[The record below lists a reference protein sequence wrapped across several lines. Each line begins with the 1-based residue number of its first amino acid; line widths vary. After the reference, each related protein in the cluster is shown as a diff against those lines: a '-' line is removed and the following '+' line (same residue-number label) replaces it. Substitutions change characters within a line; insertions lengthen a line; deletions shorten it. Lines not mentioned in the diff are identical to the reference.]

1 MCARINL
8 RFVENWYNLLND
20 VEAGFLKMKEY
31 IEQALLDAETANQ
44 KVKKLKQKALFN
56 CDNYNIL
63 YSIIYY
69 IIFRGFYNQWAD
81 LSSFGSEQEETIRTA
96 GYYAIDAFNRTD
108 LKIVSINGNYG
119 YNSLNKILKLVKFF
133 S

>member
-56 CDNYNIL
+56 CDNYN
-63 YSIIYY
+63 YRFKSNQSIKMCSV
-69 IIFRGFYNQWAD
+69 N
-81 LSSFGSEQEETIRTA
+81 
-96 GYYAIDAFNRTD
+96 
-108 LKIVSINGNYG
+108 SI
-119 YNSLNKILKLVKFF
+119 
-133 S
+133 